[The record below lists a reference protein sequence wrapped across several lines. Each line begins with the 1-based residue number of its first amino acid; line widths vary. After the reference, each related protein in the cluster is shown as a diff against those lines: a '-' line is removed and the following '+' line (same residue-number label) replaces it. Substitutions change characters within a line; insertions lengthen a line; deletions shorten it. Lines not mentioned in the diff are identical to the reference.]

1 VIRGRVQ
8 GVGFRFFITRNARA
22 LGVSGT
28 VRNRADGAVE
38 AMFQADTVEPIEE
51 MVERV
56 RRGPPSARVDEVE
69 VEDYEA
75 KPYRGFEIVR

>member
-1 VIRGRVQ
+1 MIRGRVQ
-8 GVGFRFFITRNARA
+8 GVGFRFFVTRNARA

-38 AMFQADTVEPIEE
+38 AILQAEAVESVEE
-51 MVERV
+51 MVDRV
-56 RRGPPSARVDEVE
+56 RRGPPPARVEEVD
-69 VEDYEA
+69 VEDLEA